1 MSVFLQPDAGLL
13 SWTFQPVQDTH
24 GLARLSCSCL
34 SLCSCWH
41 FSVGWR
47 LWHTL
52 GTVFCRLCYL
62 TEFPP
67 GLLQSRWETARTVP
81 CLDPDGGSLCWD
93 QAPAEGAPGAGGL
106 DQILSPEHLG
116 LELAAC
122 QTNSTLSLTRG
133 SSPWLKGTLGYGKP
147 REGSANALTSDSISY
162 FKTWRNKCFHTWLFW
177 ILKNFLSICLTGICI
192 SWLTHCY
199 FFSLGTNL
207 KIP

>member
-93 QAPAEGAPGAGGL
+93 QAPSRGGPRGRWAGPDPEPWAPGIGAGCL
-106 DQILSPEHLG
+106 SKPTAHCHSPEDQVHG
-116 LELAAC
+116 LKGRWVMESPGKALRMFWPL
-122 QTNSTLSLTRG
+122 TLSVISKHGETNVSTHDSSG
-133 SSPWLKGTLGYGKP
+133 SSRTSSP
-147 REGSANALTSDSISY
+147 SA
-162 FKTWRNKCFHTWLFW
+162 
-177 ILKNFLSICLTGICI
+177 
-192 SWLTHCY
+192 
-199 FFSLGTNL
+199 
-207 KIP
+207 